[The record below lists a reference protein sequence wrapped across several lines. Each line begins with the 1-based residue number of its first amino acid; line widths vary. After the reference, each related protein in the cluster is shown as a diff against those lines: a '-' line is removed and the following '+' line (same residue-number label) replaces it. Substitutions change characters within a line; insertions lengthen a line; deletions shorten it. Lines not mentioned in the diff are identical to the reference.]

1 MSIDFQ
7 KALAAAMQQQN
18 TNTNTNTTGKK
29 AEYWCNIGINI
40 NDEQFVSI
48 GGFPLDTIQRMSGS
62 STFAATHNALVEL
75 MLSKAQTLSPGDN
88 IYIPAGTFQL
98 QLKRIGGERT
108 GTTTGAII
116 SPELAALF
124 A

>member
-7 KALAAAMQQQN
+7 QALAAAVQQQ
-18 TNTNTNTTGKK
+18 TNTNTNTGKK
-29 AEYWCNIGINI
+29 TAEYWCNIGTKINE
-40 NDEQFVSI
+40 EQFVSI

-75 MLSKAQTLSPGDN
+75 MLSKAQTLAPGDN
-88 IYIPAGTFQL
+88 IYIPAGVFQL
-98 QLKRIGGERT
+98 QIKRIGDKKAIS
-108 GTTTGAII
+108 TTTGAVI
-116 SPELAALF
+116 SAELKALF

>member
-7 KALAAAMQQQN
+7 QALAAAVQQQ
-18 TNTNTNTTGKK
+18 TNTNTGKK
-29 AEYWCNIGINI
+29 TAEYWCNIGVHI

-48 GGFPLDTIQRMSGS
+48 GGFPLDTITYMSGS
-62 STFAATHNALVEL
+62 SAYSATHNALVKL
-75 MLSKAQTLSPGDN
+75 MLDKAKSLNPGDN
-88 IYIPAGTFQL
+88 EYIEAGQFQL
-98 QLKRIGGERT
+98 QLKRTGGERT

-116 SPELAALF
+116 APELAALF

>member
-7 KALAAAMQQQN
+7 QALAAAVQQQ
-18 TNTNTNTTGKK
+18 TNTNTNTGKK
-29 AEYWCNIGINI
+29 TAEYWCNIGVHI

-75 MLSKAQTLSPGDN
+75 MLSKAQTLAPGDN
-88 IYIPAGTFQL
+88 IYIPAGAFQL
-98 QLKRIGGERT
+98 QIKRIGGEKAIS
-108 GTTTGAII
+108 TTTGAII
-116 SPELAALF
+116 TPELAALF